1 MKKNKNFILLFLI
14 IILLSSNSL
23 FSYALTTSPNT
34 KIKKVTI
41 TVAFPKDSGYIE
53 KNTLNTNRG
62 QLVDYFNKLGEYYNL
77 HFKYILTEDND
88 SALKLVEKGLA
99 DISCLQYKNNDL
111 ENRFDYSELQITLL
125 KTQLY
130 TLSSNTKY
138 YFDDYE
144 NFNSMKIGIRKDL
157 NTKKALNNYA
167 NKGNF
172 TYTLYYYN
180 TEKELQQALI
190 NKDVDAIATDYNI
203 FADTTLKTI
212 GTITNKPTYII
223 SKKDNDI
230 MEIINNSITWLY
242 QHNSNIFQDLTEKHL
257 QNQKSYTEFTREE
270 LNYINNSPIIRVG
283 FLPDSYIQ
291 SHYDYSTKQF
301 VGILA
306 DYMKE
311 IEKKSKLKFKFVSIP
326 YGIKAQ
332 EALSQ
337 GLCDITPYLN
347 RNEATLNDKNIV
359 SSMNY
364 INMRQLIAIRKKES
378 FNIDDIKTISCP
390 TNYQGLLNYISN
402 EYPEWEIIKT
412 NANNILDP
420 LLAGVVDVA
429 IGNEYELRYLMQKP
443 QYSSLLLTESYLVD
457 IFLSIGMR
465 SDTKPQLLSIINKS
479 IENISG
485 NTLDYI
491 KLKGLLT
498 NYKYSIF
505 DSYYTNSIFFNLLI
519 ILLLSI
525 IISLLLFTHYQ
536 RKTNEKIKQNEIA
549 LNLSNK
555 KFEKANKAKS
565 EFLASMSHDLRT
577 PMNAIIGLTELSK
590 NNLKNK
596 KDLELYINKIDLSS
610 KYLLGLIN
618 DILDISAID
627 DGKLQISNDSFNLK
641 ELIHELVDLYNVSSQ
656 QSKIEFTAYIENI
669 EHEYLLGDYFRLKQI
684 ISNLLSNAFKF
695 TSKNGKVTLEISE
708 EKTDQNNIMLTIKV
722 SDTGIGIPKEVQ
734 NQIFNKFTQAD
745 SGTLRKYGGSGLGLS
760 IVKNLIHLMNGKIKL
775 ESEISKGS
783 TFYISIPLVIN
794 YDSTITKINLESYS
808 NFNAL
813 IINNDLKTCQYLSN
827 LLNTLNIKN
836 HYCLE
841 KNEYLDIIKNNCDK
855 YNIFIIDNTLETNNL
870 RIIKSINKISKNPNK
885 KIILSGY
892 DITYLKNAK
901 KTNQINYYLQKPIF
915 ISSIIFIIENILQN
929 KELNIIENHI
939 ILNQKNID
947 LNVLLCEDN
956 QINQLVGKKIL
967 ESFGC
972 SVTIASNGQ
981 IGYETFILK
990 GDSGFDVILM
1000 DVRMP
1005 EMDGYETTRLIRKSD
1020 TKTGKTIPIYAM
1032 TANVMKEDI
1041 ETSSIVGMNGHIA
1054 KPIETK
1060 KLYYI
1065 LEKIWLSKKSNK

>member
-1 MKKNKNFILLFLI
+1 MKKKKKFILQLII
-14 IILLSSNSL
+14 IILLSSNTL
-23 FSYALTTSPNT
+23 FSYALTTSSNSKIT
-34 KIKKVTI
+34 KTTI
-41 TVAFPKDSGYIE
+41 IVACPKDSGYIE
-53 KNTLNTNRG
+53 KNSLTTHSG
-62 QLVDYFNKLGEYYNL
+62 YLVDYLNKLGEYYNL
-77 HFKYILTEDND
+77 HFRYILTEDND

-99 DISCLQYKNNDL
+99 DISCLQYKNTEL

-130 TLSSNTKY
+130 TLSNNTKY

-144 NFNSMKIGIRKDL
+144 NFNSMRIGIRKDL
-157 NTKKALNNYA
+157 NTKEFLINYA
-167 NKGNF
+167 KQGNF

-190 NKDVDAIATDYNI
+190 NREVDSIATDYNI
-203 FADTTLKTI
+203 FTDTPLKTI
-212 GTITNKPTYII
+212 GIIANKPTYII
-223 SKKDNDI
+223 SKKGNDI
-230 MEIINNSITWLY
+230 MNKIDNSITWLY
-242 QHNSNIFQDLTEKHL
+242 QYNSNIFKYLTEKHL

-270 LNYINNSPIIRVG
+270 LNYINNSPVISVG

-301 VGILA
+301 IGILA

-311 IEKKSKLKFKFVSIP
+311 IEKKSKLKFKFITIP

-332 EALSQ
+332 EAISQ
-337 GLCDITPYLN
+337 GLCDITPHLS
-347 RNEATLNDKNIV
+347 RNEATLNDEAIV
-359 SSMNY
+359 SSINF
-364 INMRQLIAIRKKES
+364 INMRQLIAIRKKDN
-378 FNIDDIKTISCP
+378 FNIEDIKTISCP
-390 TNYQGLLNYISN
+390 ANYQGLLNYISN
-402 EYPEWEIIKT
+402 EFPKWEIIKT

-443 QYSSLLLTESYLVD
+443 KYSSLVLTESYLVD
-457 IFLSIGMR
+457 VLLSIGMR
-465 SDTKPQLLSIINKS
+465 SDTNPLLLSIINKS

-519 ILLLSI
+519 IFLLSI
-525 IISLLLFTHYQ
+525 ILSLLLFTHYQ
-536 RKTNEKIKQNEIA
+536 KKTNEKIKQNEIA

-555 KFEKANKAKS
+555 KYEKANKAKS

-590 NNLKNK
+590 NNLTNK

-627 DGKLQISNDSFNLK
+627 DGKLQISNDSFSLK
-641 ELIHELVDLYNVSSQ
+641 ELTHELIDLYNVSSQ
-656 QSKIEFTAYIENI
+656 QSKIEFKAYIENI
-669 EHEYLLGDYFRLKQI
+669 EHEYLFGDYFRIKQI

-695 TSKNGKVTLEISE
+695 TPKNGKVLLEISE
-708 EKTDQNNIMLTIKV
+708 EKTDLNNLILNIKV

-760 IVKNLIHLMNGKIKL
+760 IVKNLIDLMNGKIKL

-783 TFYISIPLVIN
+783 IFNISIPLVID
-794 YDSTITKINLESYS
+794 YNLTNLNSNIDAYS
-808 NFNAL
+808 NFNVL
-813 IINNDLKTCQYLSN
+813 IINNDLKTCQYLSKLLN
-827 LLNTLNIKN
+827 LLTIKN
-836 HYCLE
+836 YYCFE
-841 KNEYLDIIKNNCDK
+841 ENEYLDIIKNNCDK
-855 YNIFIIDNTLETNNL
+855 YNIFIIDSTLETNNL
-870 RIIKSINKISKNPNK
+870 RIIKLINKTSQNPNK

-892 DITYLKNAK
+892 DITYLKNIK
-901 KTNQINYYLQKPIF
+901 KTNEINYYLQKPIF
-915 ISSIIFIIENILQN
+915 ISSLTLIIDSILKNKELGIIENP
-929 KELNIIENHI
+929 I
-939 ILNQKNID
+939 ILNKKNIN
-947 LNVLLCEDN
+947 LKVLLCEDN

-981 IGYETFILK
+981 IGYETFLLK
-990 GDSGFDVILM
+990 GDNSFDVILM

-1005 EMDGYETTRLIRKSD
+1005 EMDGYETTRLIRNSD

-1041 ETSSIVGMNGHIA
+1041 ETSSLVGMNGHIA

>member
-1 MKKNKNFILLFLI
+1 MKKGKKLAFLFLI
-14 IILLSSNSL
+14 IIFLSNNSL
-23 FSYALTTSPNT
+23 FSYALKTSSDSKIT
-34 KIKKVTI
+34 KTTI
-41 TVAFPKDSGYIE
+41 TVACPKDSGYIE
-53 KNTLNTNRG
+53 KNSLTTYSG
-62 QLVDYFNKLGEYYNL
+62 YLVDYLNKLGEYNNL
-77 HFKYILTEDND
+77 HFRYILTEDNV

-99 DISCLQYKNNDL
+99 DISALQYKNSDL
-111 ENRFDYSELQITLL
+111 ESRFNFSNLQITLL

-130 TLSSNTKY
+130 TLASNTKY
-138 YFDDYE
+138 YFDDFE

-157 NTKKALNNYA
+157 NTLEALNNYA
-167 NKGNF
+167 KKGNF
-172 TYTLYYYN
+172 TYVLSYYN
-180 TEKELQQALI
+180 TEKELQQALV
-190 NKDVDAIATDYNI
+190 NKEVDAIATDYNI
-203 FADTTLKTI
+203 FTDTTLKI
-212 GTITNKPTYII
+212 IATITNKPTYII
-223 SKKDNDI
+223 SKKDNNI
-230 MEIINNSITWLY
+230 MEIINNSINWLY
-242 QHNSNIFQDLTEKHL
+242 QYNSNIFQYLTEKHL
-257 QNQKSYTEFTREE
+257 QNQKTYTEFTREE
-270 LNYINNSPIIRVG
+270 LEYINNSPIISVG

-291 SHYDYSTKQF
+291 SHYDYSTKEF
-301 VGILA
+301 IGILA

-311 IEKKSKLKFKFVSIP
+311 IEEKSKLKFKFITIP

-337 GLCDITPYLN
+337 GLCDITPHLS
-347 RNEATLNDKNIV
+347 RNEATLNDEDII
-359 SSMNY
+359 SSINY
-364 INMRQLIAIRKKES
+364 INMRQLIAIRKKDN

-390 TNYQGLLNYISN
+390 ANYQGLLNYISN
-402 EYPEWEIIKT
+402 EFPKWEIIKT

-429 IGNEYELRYLMQKP
+429 IGNEYELKYLMQKP
-443 QYSSLLLTESYLVD
+443 KYSSLVLTESYLID
-457 IFLSIGMR
+457 ILLAIGMR
-465 SDTKPQLLSIINKS
+465 SDTDPLLLSIINKS

-498 NYKYSIF
+498 NYKYTIF

-519 ILLLSI
+519 IFLLSI

-536 RKTNEKIKQNEIA
+536 KKTNEKIKQNELE
-549 LNLSNK
+549 LNISNK
-555 KFEKANKAKS
+555 KYEKANKAKS
-565 EFLASMSHDLRT
+565 DFLASMSHDLRT

-590 NNLKNK
+590 NNITNK

-627 DGKLQISNDSFNLK
+627 DGKLQISNDSLNIK
-641 ELIHELVDLYNVSSQ
+641 ELTHELIDLYNVNSQ
-656 QSKIEFTAYIENI
+656 QSKIEFKAYIENI
-669 EHEYLLGDYFRLKQI
+669 EYEYLFGDYFRLKQI

-695 TSKNGKVTLEISE
+695 TPKNGKVTLEISE
-708 EKTDQNNIMLTIKV
+708 EKVDLNNILLNIKV
-722 SDTGIGIPKEVQ
+722 TDTGIGIPKEVQ

-760 IVKNLIHLMNGKIKL
+760 IVKNLIYLMNGNIKL

-783 TFYISIPLVIN
+783 IFDITIPLVIDFN
-794 YDSTITKINLESYS
+794 SRQSNINLEYES
-808 NFNAL
+808 NLYAL
-813 IINNDLKTCQYLSN
+813 IIDSDLKTSKQISN
-827 LLNTLNIKN
+827 LLNTINIKN
-836 HYCLE
+836 RYCFDE
-841 KNEYLDIIKNNCDK
+841 KEALDIIRKNCDG
-855 YNIFIIDNTLETNNL
+855 YNIFIIDSSLESNNL
-870 RIIKSINKISKNPNK
+870 KIIKSIHKLSKNINK

-892 DITYLKNAK
+892 DITYLKNTQ
-901 KTNQINYYLQKPIF
+901 KTSQINYYLQKPIF
-915 ISSIIFIIENILQN
+915 LSSLIFIIEKIIKN
-929 KELNIIENHI
+929 KELDNIEDI
-939 ILNQKNID
+939 IIHNQKLIN
-947 LNVLLCEDN
+947 LKVLLCEDN

-990 GDSGFDVILM
+990 GDNGFDVILM

-1005 EMDGYETTRLIRKSD
+1005 VMDGYETTRLIRNSD

-1041 ETSSIVGMNGHIA
+1041 ETSSLVGMNGHIA

-1065 LEKIWLSKKSNK
+1065 LEKIWLLKNSKN